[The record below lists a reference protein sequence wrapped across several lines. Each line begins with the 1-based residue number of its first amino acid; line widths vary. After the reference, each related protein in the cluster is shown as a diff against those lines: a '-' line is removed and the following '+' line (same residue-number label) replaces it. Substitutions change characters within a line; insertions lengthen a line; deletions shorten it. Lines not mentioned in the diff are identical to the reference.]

1 MSLLISTRKAGNVTI
16 LDLRG
21 RITIGAGSDALS
33 SELHA
38 LAENAPC
45 DLLINLAEVTQV
57 DSTGINV
64 LVQSYVSLK
73 RKGGNLKIL
82 HATGYVREVL
92 EVTHLI
98 GCLPVFADEA
108 EALASFRSTA
118 AHA

>member
-1 MSLLISTRKAGNVTI
+1 MSLLISTRKSGNITI

-21 RITIGAGSDALS
+21 RITIGEDTDAFKDAL
-33 SELHA
+33 HK
-38 LAENAPC
+38 LAEAPC
-45 DLLINLAEVTQV
+45 DILINLTEVTQV
-57 DSTGINV
+57 DSTGINA

-82 HATGYVREVL
+82 HPTGYVREVL

-98 GCLPVFADEA
+98 GCLPVYTDEA
-108 EALASFRSTA
+108 EALASFRGSA